1 MQSTTSGEIGR
12 LIADLEIDAGITY
25 LENEP
30 LGRLTAVPL
39 YRERYRLLTAVDG
52 LFGERDAVTWDE
64 VASLPLCLLTP
75 DMQNRR
81 IIDRQL
87 LHAGTESAPLL
98 ESNSM
103 IVLLTHVRTA
113 KWASIMP
120 AVLADT
126 FRLSDR
132 VRAVP
137 IVEPDV
143 SHLVGLVV
151 PEREPMTPLCAGLI
165 VEARS
170 VAASIGQTI
179 DAL

>member
-1 MQSTTSGEIGR
+1 
-12 LIADLEIDAGITY
+12 
-25 LENEP
+25 
-30 LGRLTAVPL
+30 V
-39 YRERYRLLTAVDG
+39 
-52 LFGERDAVTWDE
+52 FGERESVTWDE

-87 LHAGTESAPLL
+87 LNAGTAVAPLL

-137 IVEPDV
+137 IVDPDL
-143 SHLVGLVV
+143 SHVVGLVV
-151 PEREPMTPLCAGLI
+151 PEREPMTPLCAALI
-165 VEARS
+165 VEARN
-170 VAASIGQTI
+170 VAASITEMI